1 MKNTALN
8 NPAEIVENRI
18 AGTVGAFLFALA
30 GGIIYFLIWQIGY
43 LAAVS
48 GIVAVVCAFKGYT
61 IFAKKESIYGVVISA
76 VASLIVIALAWYLCL
91 SFDVYNAYREWYDEG
106 LVYDKVS
113 FSEAVRNAYLFLEEP
128 EIATEYFKSL
138 IIGILLCIV
147 GCAAHIRNYVRGIK
161 AAKEAQASPNTE
173 LSGGAAIT
181 ASAETA
187 DAWAQDTAAARSAA
201 AAQTSGAAQTIGEG
215 QTDIAVQTDG
225 EDQTDTAAQSDS
237 EDQPD
242 GENTYG
248 A

>member
-8 NPAEIVENRI
+8 NPAEIVENRT

-161 AAKEAQASPNTE
+161 AAKEARTLQNPE
-173 LSGGAAIT
+173 QSGDAAINV
-181 ASAETA
+181 SAGVS
-187 DAWAQDTAAARSAA
+187 DVSAQTAAAV
-201 AAQTSGAAQTIGEG
+201 QTGGAAQTIGEG
-215 QTDIAVQTDG
+215 QTDIAAQTDG

-242 GENTYG
+242 GGNTYG

>member
-1 MKNTALN
+1 MENIA
-8 NPAEIVENRI
+8 NPSEVVENRI

-30 GGIIYFLIWQIGY
+30 GGIIYFLLWQVGY

-48 GIVAVVCAFKGYT
+48 GIVAVVCAFKGYS
-61 IFAKKESIYGVVISA
+61 IFAKKESIYGAVISV
-76 VASLIVIALAWYLCL
+76 VASLIVIVLAWYLCL

-106 LVYDKVS
+106 LVYDKIS

-147 GCAAHIRNYVRGIK
+147 GCAAHIRNYVRGVK
-161 AAKEAQASPNTE
+161 AAKEARTSPNPE
-173 LSGGAAIT
+173 QSGGAAIT
-181 ASAETA
+181 SSAGTA
-187 DAWAQDTAAARSAA
+187 DVSARSADM
-201 AAQTSGAAQTIGEG
+201 AQTAATAQTIGEG
-215 QTDIAVQTDG
+215 QTDIAAQTDG
-225 EDQTDTAAQSDS
+225 EGQNDISAQADT

-242 GENTYG
+242 GGNTYG

>member
-1 MKNTALN
+1 MENIA
-8 NPAEIVENRI
+8 NPSEVVENRI

-30 GGIIYFLIWQIGY
+30 GGIIYFLLWQVGY

-147 GCAAHIRNYVRGIK
+147 GCAAHIRNYVRGVK
-161 AAKEAQASPNTE
+161 AAKEARTSQNPE

-181 ASAETA
+181 ESAGVSDVSAQTA
-187 DAWAQDTAAARSAA
+187 DMAQAAAT
-201 AAQTSGAAQTIGEG
+201 AQTGGAAQTIGEG
-215 QTDIAVQTDG
+215 QTDIANQTDG
-225 EDQTDTAAQSDS
+225 EGQTDTAAQADS
-237 EDQPD
+237 EDQSD

>member
-1 MKNTALN
+1 MENIA
-8 NPAEIVENRI
+8 NPSEVVENRI

-30 GGIIYFLIWQIGY
+30 GGIIYFLLWQVGY

-48 GIVAVVCAFKGYT
+48 GIVAVVCAFKGYS
-61 IFAKKESIYGVVISA
+61 IFAKKESIYGAVISV
-76 VASLIVIALAWYLCL
+76 VASLIVIVLAWYLCL

-147 GCAAHIRNYVRGIK
+147 GCAAHIRNYVRGVK
-161 AAKEAQASPNTE
+161 AAKEAQASQNPE
-173 LSGGAAIT
+173 LSGGAAINV
-181 ASAETA
+181 SAGTA
-187 DAWAQDTAAARSAA
+187 DVSARSADMAQA
-201 AAQTSGAAQTIGEG
+201 AATAQTSGAAQTIGEG
-215 QTDIAVQTDG
+215 QTDIANQTDG
-225 EDQTDTAAQSDS
+225 EGQTDTAAQADS

-242 GENTYG
+242 GGNTYG
-248 A
+248 E